1 MCQTQEIIITLSSYN
16 SVYEHK
22 KNICMPQYQIV
33 QNVLLSMTVVN
44 GLLVRVIFQYISCQT
59 VTHHLERKIFNVKFR
74 DSGFG

>member
-1 MCQTQEIIITLSSYN
+1 
-16 SVYEHK
+16 
-22 KNICMPQYQIV
+22 MPQYQIV